1 MKPFKSLSI
10 PEQNAEVARIVAQC
24 DTDTTLI
31 ESAVKRVGDVL
42 EADELL
48 IAMIAGTL
56 ERALL
61 AKGPVNLGLGNPLPK
76 LIALT
81 DRRIVAVQKRTF
93 GGVDATSLPLDQI
106 DDVAGKTGILAGA
119 VHIQMQGETRMIGS
133 VRKSSVEPFV
143 ELVMATIDAV
153 GATTRDE
160 MGAPAVAQAP
170 SEPNQAEASPPA
182 AAGYAAPALVPADT
196 SEGAAGGQIADELE
210 KLASLMERGILTPEE
225 FAQQKAKLLQG

>member
-10 PEQNAEVARIVAQC
+10 PEQNAEIARIVAQC
-24 DTDTTLI
+24 DTDTTLV

-56 ERALL
+56 ERSLL
-61 AKGPVNLGLGNPLPK
+61 AKGSVNLGIGNPLPK

-81 DRRIVAVQKRTF
+81 DRRIIAVWKRTF
-93 GGVDATSLPLDQI
+93 GGADATSLPLDQI
-106 DDVAGKTGILAGA
+106 GDVTGKTGLLAGA
-119 VHIQMQGETRMIGS
+119 IHIQMQSETRMIGS

-143 ELVMATIDAV
+143 ELVMATIDAI
-153 GATTRDE
+153 GTTTGDE

-170 SEPNQAEASPPA
+170 SEPNQAEASPQA
-182 AAGYAAPALVPADT
+182 AAGDAVPALAPADP
-196 SEGAAGGQIADELE
+196 SEGVAGSQIADELE

-225 FAQQKAKLLQG
+225 FAQQKAKLLQR